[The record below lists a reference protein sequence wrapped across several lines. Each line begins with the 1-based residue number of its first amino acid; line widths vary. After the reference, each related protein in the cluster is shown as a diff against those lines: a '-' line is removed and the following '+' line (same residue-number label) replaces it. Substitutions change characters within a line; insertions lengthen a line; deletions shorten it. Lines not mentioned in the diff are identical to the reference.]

1 MQNNLKKIN
10 EIRKKLKKKQPSFG
24 SWMQIPHPEIAKIL
38 INNKFEWIVL
48 DLEHG
53 SGSMD
58 DIGKLSLVIRDSKSA
73 FISRISSENFKNVS
87 KFLDLGVEGFILSK
101 IENPNEL
108 KLFIKKSNYP
118 PHGERGYGFAISNN
132 FGLQSMT
139 ETLGFKPLI
148 IAMIETVKGIKNLNK
163 ILKVKGIDAI
173 FIGPYDLSLSLGI
186 PGQFNNKKFINNISS
201 IINACKKN
209 KIACGIHMVDPNKND
224 LSNNLKKG
232 FTFIAY
238 SMDTSHLKKIKIK

>member
-1 MQNNLKKIN
+1 
-10 EIRKKLKKKQPSFG
+10 
-24 SWMQIPHPEIAKIL
+24 
-38 INNKFEWIVL
+38 
-48 DLEHG
+48 
-53 SGSMD
+53 
-58 DIGKLSLVIRDSKSA
+58 
-73 FISRISSENFKNVS
+73 
-87 KFLDLGVEGFILSK
+87 
-101 IENPNEL
+101 
-108 KLFIKKSNYP
+108 
-118 PHGERGYGFAISNN
+118 
-132 FGLQSMT
+132 MT

-224 LSNNLKKG
+224 LRNNLKKG

-238 SMDTSHLKKIKIK
+238 SMDTAI